1 MYLYGLII
9 PNRWAAKVVGKV
21 DMARWF
27 ECYGITSVHIEYLII
42 FPFMLSSKKD
52 TSGYTWLT
60 GRRSPRCGS
69 RQVLLF
75 ISYMYI
81 FMDVYYLSIYL
92 SKYVCME
99 MTIRAFLR
107 HVERCHM
114 ILHIVSGDSADP
126 IGDFKAVNA
135 ELQNYSPLLANKPQ
149 VVVLNKLDI
158 PEVRLN
164 FPHVFLQ
171 FLSDEEMFSLM

>member
-1 MYLYGLII
+1 M
-9 PNRWAAKVVGKV
+9 
-21 DMARWF
+21 
-27 ECYGITSVHIEYLII
+27 
-42 FPFMLSSKKD
+42 
-52 TSGYTWLT
+52 
-60 GRRSPRCGS
+60 
-69 RQVLLF
+69 
-75 ISYMYI
+75 
-81 FMDVYYLSIYL
+81 
-92 SKYVCME
+92 YVCME

-158 PEVRLN
+158 SEVRLN
-164 FPHVFLQ
+164 FPYVFCS
-171 FLSDEEMFSLM
+171 F